1 MPVVS
6 IITAC
11 LNSEKHLE
19 ETIASVVRQ
28 TYPHIEYILVDGG
41 STDGTPEII
50 KKYGDRIA
58 VSICEPDNGVYD
70 AMNKG
75 IRHSTGD
82 VIYFLNAGDSL
93 YDAATIEAIAARFRD
108 EDVFAVYGNVEVIND
123 CKQEREIRG
132 CRVTFKNLLYRRI
145 CHQALFARRF
155 LFEEMGLFSLE
166 FKLSAD
172 HDFIVRCIKKYPEH
186 FFYEDSIIALYRDG
200 GMSCKGMERTKME
213 DLKIIFRN
221 YTIPQAVF
229 GAAICGYVVLK
240 YKIPQL
246 LHIRSANFE

>member
-1 MPVVS
+1 MPVIS

-11 LNSEKHLE
+11 LNSEEHLE

-28 TYPHIEYILVDGG
+28 TYPHIEYVLVDGG
-41 STDGTPEII
+41 STDATPEII
-50 KKYGDRIA
+50 KKYGENIA
-58 VSICEPDNGVYD
+58 VSICERDNGVYD

-93 YDAATIEAIAARFRD
+93 YDATTIADIAARFYD
-108 EDVFAVYGNVEVIND
+108 EDIYAVYGNVEVIND
-123 CKQEREIRG
+123 WKREREIRG
-132 CRVTFKNLLYRRI
+132 CRVTFNNLLYRRI
-145 CHQALFARRF
+145 CHQALFVRRA
-155 LFEEMGLFSLE
+155 LFEEMGLFSPE

-186 FFYEDSIIALYRDG
+186 FFYEDRIVALYRDG

-213 DLKIIFRN
+213 DLKIISRN
-221 YTIPQAVF
+221 YSTLQSVF

-240 YKIPQL
+240 YKIPQI
-246 LHIRSANFE
+246 LHIKSANFE